1 MYLKNKYAY
10 LENKDLHVQVAHIPY
25 KSDNKDVQ
33 FVFSVILP
41 NQGVNLEDVERKL
54 QAKPELMPQLLSQQ
68 GTSTQELL
76 LYLPKFKMEASFNL
90 NDVLIQLGMSNA
102 FIDGQADFAGIVSK
116 KDDEAGL
123 YISKVSKVLFE

>member
-10 LENKDLHVQVAHIPY
+10 LENKDLGVQVAHIPY

-41 NQGVNLEDVERKL
+41 NRGVSLEDVERKL

-76 LYLPKFKMEASFNL
+76 LHLPKFKMEATFNL
-90 NDVLIQLGMSNA
+90 NDVLIQLGMSDA
-102 FIDGQADFAGIVSK
+102 FTDGRADFTGIVSR
-116 KDDEAGL
+116 KDDQAGL
-123 YISKVSKVLFE
+123 YISKVRDLL